1 MSLTPN
7 YGFNIPTGSD
17 AVNLLTQCY
26 PNFTSLD
33 SILKTIE
40 LTGITTATV
49 TKVGTVFQLV
59 RTNSALNVI
68 RFVATGNYVA
78 GDTFTID
85 GVAVT
90 ATSVQGTSLQ
100 SGAFVI
106 NQSVVCILNQNVL
119 TVLVGGSGSNDASD
133 IDYDNTGSGL
143 AATNVQAA
151 IDEVKADIPSI
162 PATYDADDIVYD
174 NTGSGLAATNVQD
187 AIDELKSLIVPT
199 SVGYSATIP
208 DTGGHLTV
216 SKDGTVLGKFTV
228 QNSATVVYQD
238 ALISLTC
245 ATNFTDWIFRSVVTC
260 TVDGLTHQ
268 AGDTILTANRLA
280 PVGTTYTMNIVAS

>member
-17 AVNLLTQCY
+17 AVNLLTQNY

-40 LTGITTATV
+40 LTGTTTATV
-49 TKVGTVFQLV
+49 SKVGTVFQLV

-78 GDTFTID
+78 GDTFTVD

-100 SGAFVI
+100 TGAFVI
-106 NQSVVCILNQNVL
+106 NQSVMCILNQNVL
-119 TVLVGGSGSNDASD
+119 TVLVGGSGTNDASD
-133 IDYDNTGSGL
+133 VNYNNTGSGL
-143 AATNVQAA
+143 QATNVQDA

-162 PATYDADDIVYD
+162 PATYDADKIVYD
-174 NTGSGLAATNVQD
+174 NTASGLQASDVQAALDEIAQLISTPGISYIFTTNGGAQ
-187 AIDELKSLIVPT
+187 T
-199 SVGYSATIP
+199 AT
-208 DTGGHLTV
+208 L
-216 SKDGTVLGKFTV
+216 SKDGI
-228 QNSATVVYQD
+228 VVANLSLNANTYAD
-238 ALISLTC
+238 ALISIRAANAQWRIT
-245 ATNFTDWIFRSVVTC
+245 TNVDV
-260 TVDGLTHQ
+260 TVDGVTTP
-268 AGDTILTANRLA
+268 ANTEIFAIAYATSTAYSALIKA
-280 PVGTTYTMNIVAS
+280 Q

>member
-17 AVNLLTQCY
+17 AVNLLTQNY

-40 LTGITTATV
+40 LTGTTTATV
-49 TKVGTVFQLV
+49 SKVGTVFQLV

-78 GDTFTID
+78 GDTFTVD

-100 SGAFVI
+100 TGAFVI
-106 NQSVVCILNQNVL
+106 NQSVMCILNQNVL
-119 TVLVGGSGSNDASD
+119 TVLVGGSGANDASD

-151 IDEVKADIPSI
+151 IDELKTDIPSI
-162 PATYDADDIVYD
+162 PATYNADDIVYD
-174 NTGSGLAATNVQD
+174 NTASGLQATDVQAALDEIAQLISTPGISYIFTTNGGAQ
-187 AIDELKSLIVPT
+187 T
-199 SVGYSATIP
+199 AT
-208 DTGGHLTV
+208 L
-216 SKDGTVLGKFTV
+216 SKDGI
-228 QNSATVVYQD
+228 VVANLSLNANTYAD
-238 ALISLTC
+238 ALISIRAASAQWRIT
-245 ATNFTDWIFRSVVTC
+245 TNVDV
-260 TVDGLTHQ
+260 TVDGVTTP
-268 AGDTILTANRLA
+268 ANTEIFAITYATSTAYSALIKA
-280 PVGTTYTMNIVAS
+280 Q